1 MKANLDHKTWVAE
14 QFKVIRRTKRMS
26 YRNAVLHATFIE
38 GIVRK
43 ECSRK
48 KAKFYEAI
56 EWLFGH
62 KKITQVE
69 KEAFH
74 AVRDV
79 RNNLIHDIIILQPSQ
94 AEIEAWRDG
103 LIKNV
108 LKAYATSAFLR
119 TQLSQAYNITWPQD
133 RKSSG

>member
-1 MKANLDHKTWVAE
+1 MKVNLDHKTWVAE
-14 QFKVIRRTKRMS
+14 QFKVIRRTKKMT

-43 ECSRK
+43 ECKRN
-48 KAKFYEAI
+48 KANFYDAI
-56 EWLFGH
+56 KWLFEN
-62 KKITQVE
+62 KKINKVE
-69 KEAFH
+69 KDAFH

-79 RNNLIHDIIILQPSQ
+79 RNNLIHDIIKLRPNQ

-108 LKAYATSAFLR
+108 QKAYTTSAFLR

-133 RKSSG
+133 K